1 MQSRITRFVGNR
13 LALVS
18 FMSRGIF
25 AVLFLFMLATG
36 CSSSQPQP
44 RPGAILPAVLL
55 HQPEP
60 ILSDRLKDAKAFA
73 AFIQRIQSECDSYF
87 RRARPRAPQTLD
99 VVVLLKPGNQDRF
112 WLVYDPAQT
121 DQAPDRA
128 LLKSLQRVN
137 PPPVEKGPVSFSLR
151 FLLWGAT
158 EPDARGPRG
167 PLLPPEWRAAIGT
180 NQSVVIPDGII
191 PKVWPDK

>member
-1 MQSRITRFVGNR
+1 MQSRITKFVRRRFAHINLVGC
-13 LALVS
+13 
-18 FMSRGIF
+18 GIF
-25 AVLFLFMLATG
+25 AALLLFVLATG

-44 RPGAILPAVLL
+44 HPGTMPAVLL
-55 HQPEP
+55 HQPDP
-60 ILSDRLKDAKAFA
+60 ILSERLKDAKAFA
-73 AFIQRIQSECDSYF
+73 AYIQRIQAECDSYF
-87 RRARPRAPQTLD
+87 RRARPRGPQTLD
-99 VVVLLKPGNQDRF
+99 VVVLLKPGNRDRF
-112 WLVYDPAQT
+112 WLVYDPPQT

-128 LLKSLQRVN
+128 LLKNLQAIY
-137 PPPVEKGPVSFSLR
+137 PSPVEKGPVSFSLR

-167 PLLPPEWRAAIGT
+167 PLLPQEWRDVIGT